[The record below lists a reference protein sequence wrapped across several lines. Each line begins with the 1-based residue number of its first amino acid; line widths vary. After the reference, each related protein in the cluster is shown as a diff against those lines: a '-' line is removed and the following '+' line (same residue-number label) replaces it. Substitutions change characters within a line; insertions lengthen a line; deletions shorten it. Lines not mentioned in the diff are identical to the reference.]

1 MQNLSIRQWCAGA
14 LEKQQ
19 RGCIAR
25 VELVRV
31 RVVESGARE
40 VPEANHE
47 GFYW

>member
-14 LEKQQ
+14 LEKEQ

-31 RVVESGARE
+31 GVVESGARE

-47 GFYW
+47 GFYR